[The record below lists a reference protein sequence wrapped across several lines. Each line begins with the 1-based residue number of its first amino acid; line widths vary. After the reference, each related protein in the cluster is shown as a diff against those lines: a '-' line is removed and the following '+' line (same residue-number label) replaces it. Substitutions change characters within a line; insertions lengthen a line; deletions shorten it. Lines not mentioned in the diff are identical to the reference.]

1 MMHSRVSYLKKLCK
15 AEYADDDD
23 KDIEGTSVSLGGA
36 TRVPRK
42 RRTGA
47 GANPKVAMVLNS
59 MAHSWLPRPREHRVC

>member
-23 KDIEGTSVSLGGA
+23 KDMEGTSTSHGGA
-36 TRVPRK
+36 DRVPRK

-47 GANPKVAMVLNS
+47 GARATSQGSDGAEKHAAFMVA
-59 MAHSWLPRPREHRVC
+59 